1 MMKKTR
7 TKLAQLVMV
16 CMICTA
22 WGCSAQPRGAGGAS
36 QMGSHEVRKEDL
48 IGSIRLTD
56 DKTCFD
62 ISPEAFYEKMSVMMA
77 DLNALQEMRAFDAA
91 DYDMLRKTLDWD
103 TVIELEDGEAILL
116 QCDETRNLI
125 KAVGYDTSK
134 NPDGAGA
141 GNFLGMFG
149 AMLDLEEY
157 DARKMILELQEGIL
171 GDEQSFNPLH
181 RSNPRQTYS
190 DLTIGVDASVGKQED
205 GSANLV
211 DVYRILVFYPTEQS
225 ETK

>member
-1 MMKKTR
+1 MAC
-7 TKLAQLVMV
+7 LL
-16 CMICTA
+16 CTS
-22 WGCSAQPRGAGGAS
+22 WGCSARPQNVSDAGQIGS
-36 QMGSHEVRKEDL
+36 QIIRKEDL

-56 DKTCFD
+56 DKTCFN
-62 ISPEAFYEKMSVMMA
+62 ISPQEFYEKMSVMMG
-77 DLNALQEMRAFDAA
+77 DLNSLQEMRAFDAA

-116 QCDETRNLI
+116 QCDEEQNLI
-125 KAVGYDTSK
+125 EAVGYDTSK

-157 DARKMILELQEGIL
+157 DAREMILELQEGIL
-171 GDEQSFNPLH
+171 GDAQSFNPLH

-211 DVYRILVFYPTEQS
+211 DVYRILVFYPTEQTEAS
-225 ETK
+225 EK